1 MKKITLYTSLSL
13 TLLFGLMIIW
23 VDYLG
28 YDFCSGTCQRSVINI
43 GESFFFFPVVF
54 LFSLITYFAPE
65 RVFASWWKFARIAIP
80 AIFIPVLL
88 INMEVHHNPN
98 GDWQDIFDLQALILL
113 YGIFILG
120 SAWSIWKGW
129 RNK

>member
-1 MKKITLYTSLSL
+1 MKKYILIVSFLFSLIVPAIRM
-13 TLLFGLMIIW
+13 GLI
-23 VDYLG
+23 DPNYK
-28 YDFCSGTCQRSVINI
+28 YDATQIVFNMSI
-43 GESFFFFPVVF
+43 FFIPVF
-54 LFSLITYFAPE
+54 IFSLITYFAPE

-113 YGIFILG
+113 YSIFILG
-120 SAWSIWKGW
+120 SAWQIWKGW